1 MLKSLGIDSFLPCQ
15 APGKIFFYYNEITFL
30 KKSRKNANF
39 GLPDH
44 ADGSNMGLYDKF
56 NYKNHTLRFDFFS
69 DCL

>member
-1 MLKSLGIDSFLPCQ
+1 MLKSLGIDSFSPWQ
-15 APGKIFFYYNEITFL
+15 APGKFFFYYNEITFL

-56 NYKNHTLRFDFFS
+56 NYKNHTLHNEFFF